1 MLETLPRHKQTD
13 IPCLVNLV
21 TAVLLK
27 VTSDVTKEW
36 NVKEGSQ
43 NQKQEGTSEDEDS
56 AKCREC
62 EGRGDDS
69 IAPEVLC
76 DVVPFTDVVLLRLVD
91 GVQSE
96 SVNGLTRPV
105 GQKNALPTL
114 EGEENKEGDTVATF

>member
-1 MLETLPRHKQTD
+1 
-13 IPCLVNLV
+13 V

-27 VTSDVTKEW
+27 VTSDVAKEW

-43 NQKQEGTSEDEDS
+43 NQKQEGTSEDKNSE
-56 AKCREC
+56 KRREC

-69 IAPEVLC
+69 IAPEVLG

-96 SVNGLTRPV
+96 SVNGLTRSV

-114 EGEENKEGDTVATF
+114 EGEENKEGDAVAAF